1 MNYTQEIQQILLRF
15 IDFFMDGVPPG
26 DNDLVGCIGCL
37 NKNLKI
43 FDFSTVKKLKIV
55 L

>member
-1 MNYTQEIQQILLRF
+1 
-15 IDFFMDGVPPG
+15 MDGVPPG

-55 L
+55 LKLDARSRSWKQQTINNF